1 MRINQVYKIGGRC
14 LQDKAGFDRIKEI
27 NLEQSLL
34 VVSAAGGT
42 TNALKKALALA
53 KSGEAYEPILV
64 ELEMFHK
71 QLAADLGINTG
82 VYTSLFNES
91 MNDLKA
97 VLTSIELL
105 GRYAKLQ
112 ADWVL
117 GQGEL
122 WSSRL
127 VAEMLGKKSVWLNS
141 AKIITIHRL
150 DGVTQVNWT
159 QTETNLTKQMP
170 KEAFDTVIA
179 PGYIAQEQDGL
190 FTLLGDNGSDFSA
203 AIYAKV
209 LKAKSLT
216 KLTHVDGIYSADPT
230 RVQSAFVLPYVSY
243 QEVAELAYFGAEI
256 LHPQT
261 VQPAISAKIPI
272 IIKNIHKLSEPGT
285 RIDERQRPS
294 MYIVKGLTSMENV
307 NLITIEGTGI
317 LGVCGMSA
325 RIFGLLSHHGIS
337 VIFISQA
344 SSEYSISLV
353 VSDVHGQLAQSLIEE
368 ELVVERQEGIIAG
381 IILKQDCSV
390 VAAVGDGMCGHPGVA
405 AQFFSNLAKAQ
416 VNILAIAQSASERN
430 ISVIINENDTTRSL
444 RALHGGFY
452 LSDRAISVGL
462 IGPGGVGQV
471 LLGQLEDEIENLR
484 SQFRIDFRLRG
495 IINSQEMVLSDKQ
508 VTLKDWEQ
516 AKSKRKADLRAFIHH
531 IASEEIPHAVIIDCS
546 ASPIVAQAY
555 IDMIDM
561 GCHIITPNKQ
571 ANAAP
576 MAQFITL
583 KSKLAERRRFHL
595 YETTV
600 CAGLPVIKTIRDLLD
615 TGDQIKRIE
624 GVVSGTLSYIFNQ
637 CAQGKSFA
645 ESVLSAYDLGYT
657 EPDPRDDL
665 NGLDVARKF
674 VCLAREIGL
683 ETELNEVSL
692 LNLVPKPLRE
702 VTKDEF
708 LQQLPHYQDEINQ
721 YLKNLLEGQA
731 SIAYVGIIEDEQ
743 VSVSLKAYPANHPF
757 ANIHGTDNILQ
768 IQSRRY
774 DKQPLIIQ
782 GPGAGLDVTAAGI
795 FADFLKLVSYL

>member
-1 MRINQVYKIGGRC
+1 MRINQIYKIGGRC
-14 LQDKAGFDRIKEI
+14 LQDKVGFEKIKKLDL
-27 NLEQSLL
+27 NQALL
-34 VVSAAGGT
+34 VVSATGGT
-42 TNALKKALALA
+42 TQALKNTLELA
-53 KSGEAYEPILV
+53 KSGGDYLPILDD
-64 ELEMFHK
+64 LETFHK
-71 QLAADLGINTG
+71 KLARSLSIN
-82 VYTSLFNES
+82 VDNYSSLLDKS
-91 MNDLKA
+91 MLELKA
-97 VLTSIELL
+97 VLTSVELL
-105 GRYAKLQ
+105 GQYATLQ
-112 ADWVL
+112 AEWVL
-117 GQGEL
+117 GQGEY
-122 WSSRL
+122 WSSLL
-127 VAEMLGKKSVWLNS
+127 VTAMLGEKTAWLNS
-141 AKIITIHRL
+141 AKIITIHKH
-150 DGVTQVNWT
+150 DGVTQVDWI
-159 QTETNLTKQMP
+159 QTEKNLKEHMP
-170 KEAFDTVIA
+170 HNGYSTLVA
-179 PGYIAQEQDGL
+179 PGYIAQEQDGQ

-203 AIYAKV
+203 AIYAKI
-209 LKAKSLT
+209 LKADALT

-272 IIKNIHKLSEPGT
+272 FIKNINKLSEPGT
-285 RIDERQRPS
+285 RIDERNRPS
-294 MYIVKGLTSMENV
+294 TFIVKGLTCMENI
-307 NLITIEGTGI
+307 NLITVEGTGI

-325 RIFGLLSHHGIS
+325 RLFGLLSRHGIS

-353 VSDVHGQLAQSLIEE
+353 VSDVHGELALNLIEE
-368 ELVVERQEGIIAG
+368 ELAFEHQEGVIAD
-381 IILKQDCSV
+381 ILLKQDCSV
-390 VAAVGDGMCGHPGVA
+390 VAVVGDGMCGHPGVA

-430 ISVIINENDTTRSL
+430 ISVIINEHETTKAL

-462 IGPGGVGQV
+462 IGPGGVGRA
-471 LLGQLEDEIENLR
+471 LLGQLEAEIENLR
-484 SQFRIDFRLRG
+484 SQFRIDLRLRG
-495 IINSQEMVLSDKQ
+495 LINSREMILSDKQ
-508 VTLKDWEQ
+508 VTLREWDES
-516 AKSKRKADLRAFIHH
+516 KSKPHADLSAFIEH
-531 IASEEIPHAVIIDCS
+531 IASDEIPHAVIIDCS
-546 ASPIVAQAY
+546 ASPKVAQSY
-555 IDMIDM
+555 LGMIDK

-576 MAQFITL
+576 MAQFKTL
-583 KSKLAERRRFHL
+583 KAKLADRHRFHL

-637 CAQGKSFA
+637 CAQGSSFA
-645 ESVLSAYDLGYT
+645 DSVLSAYDLGYT

-665 NGLDVARKF
+665 NGMDVARKF

-683 ETELNEVSL
+683 ETELEQVSL
-692 LNLVPKPLRE
+692 LNLVPEPLRDISKE
-702 VTKDEF
+702 EF
-708 LQQLPHYQDEINQ
+708 LKQLPKYQEEINQ
-721 YLKNLLEGQA
+721 YLKELLAGQA
-731 SIAYVGIIEDEQ
+731 NIAYVGLIEDGQ
-743 VSVSLKAYPANHPF
+743 VSVSLKAYSANHPF
-757 ANIHGTDNILQ
+757 ANIHGTDNIIQ

-782 GPGAGLDVTAAGI
+782 GPGAGLDVTAAGV